1 MHSDRVWWY
10 VFTIAFVATAL
21 AETFLPAR
29 NHPSS
34 TPRRWISNYALLA
47 VSSVLV
53 LCAFQFSGIALAC
66 ALKAN
71 SIGVMNRFR
80 IPYALRFAIGF
91 AVLDLAAY
99 LSHRAFHA
107 VAPLWRIHQVHHSE
121 TDLDLTT
128 GLRFHP
134 AEALFV
140 QGFFLAVIA
149 VLGVTPAGVIFAA
162 LAVVIQDFFTHANVL
177 IPQSADRLLRVFI
190 ITPAMH
196 YQHHSE
202 NVPDQ
207 STNFGTIFSMWDRV
221 FRTYSAGPQTSG
233 EAPRYGLAEISN
245 GSELNAAG
253 LLLLPFRRPPKPNP
267 NP

>member
-10 VFTIAFVATAL
+10 VFIIAFVATAL
-21 AETFLPAR
+21 AESFLPAR
-29 NHPSS
+29 KHPSS

-47 VSSVLV
+47 VSSLLV

-107 VAPLWRIHQVHHSE
+107 VSPLWRIHQVHHSE

-149 VLGVTPAGVIFAA
+149 VLGVPPAAVIFAA
-162 LAVVIQDFFTHANVL
+162 LAVVIQDFFTHANML
-177 IPQSADRLLRVFI
+177 
-190 ITPAMH
+190 
-196 YQHHSE
+196 
-202 NVPDQ
+202 DQ
-207 STNFGTIFSMWDRV
+207 STNFGTIFSLWDRV
-221 FRTYSAGPQTSG
+221 FRTYSAGLPATS
-233 EAPRYGLAEISN
+233 EPARYGLAEISN

-253 LLLLPFRRPPKPNP
+253 LLLLPFRREQKVTARNLS
-267 NP
+267 